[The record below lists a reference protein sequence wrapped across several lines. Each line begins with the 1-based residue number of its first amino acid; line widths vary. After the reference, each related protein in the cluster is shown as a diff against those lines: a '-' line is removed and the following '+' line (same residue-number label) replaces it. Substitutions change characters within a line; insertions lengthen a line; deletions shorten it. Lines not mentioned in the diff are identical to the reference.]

1 MEHDSRPSAFSKAE
15 SLRAFAL
22 AQGAQLSTFVLVL
35 TDAEGLE
42 LIDWLV
48 EENPDETLALDAA
61 IARRTGNPWE
71 ILAHFHLIGLPLAP
85 PMSLN

>member
-1 MEHDSRPSAFSKAE
+1 VNRPSAFSKAE
-15 SLRAFAL
+15 SLRSFAL
-22 AQGAQLSTFVLVL
+22 STGAQLDTFVLVL

-61 IARRTGNPWE
+61 IAHRTGNPWE
-71 ILAHFHLIGLPLAP
+71 VLAHFQLIGLPMIPPLA
-85 PMSLN
+85 LN